1 MKKIIAI
8 VLAVSSLFFVMVS
21 KSLAEIS
28 LGISGTAGVYE
39 ATGTEKLSGGRTNS
53 SSEYTS
59 FGYPTIFAE
68 YNVGPA
74 SVGLEMIA
82 GSVTTEEEQ
91 RTDYNT
97 SEPGGSNVCTGNDFC
112 GSSGTNKASVEVSR
126 HITLYG
132 LLPIMDSG
140 AYIKAGLSRMNVET
154 KESLATGSTYGDV
167 SGVGGEHVSLG
178 YQHNTDGGFVRL
190 EVGYSAYDN
199 VSATSSTGHVV
210 DVDIEGGFARL
221 SFGRSF

>member
-8 VLAVSSLFFVMVS
+8 VLAVSSLFFLMAS
-21 KSLAEIS
+21 KSLAELS
-28 LGISGTAGVYE
+28 LGVSGTAGVYE
-39 ATGTEKLSGGRTNS
+39 ATGKEVLSGGRTNS
-53 SSEYTS
+53 SKEYAS

-68 YNVGPA
+68 YNTGPV
-74 SVGLEMIA
+74 SVGVEIIA
-82 GSVTTEEEQ
+82 GSVTTEEES

-97 SEPGGSNVCTGNDFC
+97 SEPGGSNICTGNDFC

-140 AYIKAGLSRMNVET
+140 AYIKAGISKMNVET
-154 KESLATGSTYGDV
+154 KESLATGSTYDDV
-167 SGVGGEHVSLG
+167 DGVQGEHLSLG
-178 YQHNTDGGFVRL
+178 YQHDTDNGFVRL
-190 EVGYSAYDN
+190 EIGYSAYDN
-199 VSATSSTGHVV
+199 VSQTSNIGHVV

-221 SFGRSF
+221 SIGRSF